1 MRLLLLVPL
10 AGLLATGCASTL
22 AKGASDKPPLD
33 VPPPP
38 PHAIELPAEPLEPV
52 GEIPSAPGGTSPGAT
67 RSARPAPPKPEPSKP
82 ETKPDT
88 TPPTTPSTEP
98 APVAPPPA
106 APNPQL
112 RTPQTADTSTAAKTV
127 RTTIDRT
134 WTILNT
140 VNFGTLSDERKK
152 AYNEAKLF
160 IQQAEDALKAGNI
173 VFAQASA
180 SKAETLANQLS
191 R

>member
-10 AGLLATGCASTL
+10 AGLLATACASTL
-22 AKGASDKPPLD
+22 AKGSSDKPPLD

-52 GEIPSAPGGTSPGAT
+52 GEIPSAPGGTSPGASRTT
-67 RSARPAPPKPEPSKP
+67 RPTPSKP
-82 ETKPDT
+82 ETSKPESKPDT
-88 TPPTTPSTEP
+88 TPPTTTPTEP

-106 APNPQL
+106 ASNPQL

-127 RTTIDRT
+127 RTTIDRART
-134 WTILNT
+134 MLST
-140 VNFGTLSDERKK
+140 VNFAPLSDERKK
-152 AYNEAKLF
+152 AYNDAKLF

-180 SKAETLANQLS
+180 SKAETLAKELS

>member
-1 MRLLLLVPL
+1 MRLLLLVLL
-10 AGLLATGCASTL
+10 AGLLTTACASTL
-22 AKGASDKPPLD
+22 AKGSSDKPPLD

-52 GEIPSAPGGTSPGAT
+52 GEIPSAPGGTSPGSS
-67 RSARPAPPKPEPSKP
+67 RPARPAPPKPEPSKP

-88 TPPTTPSTEP
+88 TPATAPSTEP
-98 APVAPPPA
+98 APVPTPPA
-106 APNPQL
+106 ASNPQL
-112 RTPQTADTSTAAKTV
+112 RTPQTADTSTAARNV
-127 RTTIDRT
+127 RTMIDRARKM
-134 WTILNT
+134 LSS
-140 VNFGTLSDERKK
+140 VNFPPLSDERKK
-152 AYNEAKLF
+152 AYNEAQLF

-180 SKAETLANQLS
+180 SKAETLATQLS